1 MANEV
6 SEDAKA
12 IVVRFEG
19 DSPDVEDVCEV
30 LLALNSLVKA
40 IAKEIDPEGTSP
52 EVKLKWT
59 AASKKGEDD
68 DG

>member
-6 SEDAKA
+6 SEDATA
-12 IVVRFEG
+12 IVVRFEE
-19 DSPDVEDVCEV
+19 DSPDVEEVCEV

-40 IAKEIDPEGTSP
+40 IAKEIDPEGTGP

-59 AASKKGEDD
+59 ATSKKGEGD